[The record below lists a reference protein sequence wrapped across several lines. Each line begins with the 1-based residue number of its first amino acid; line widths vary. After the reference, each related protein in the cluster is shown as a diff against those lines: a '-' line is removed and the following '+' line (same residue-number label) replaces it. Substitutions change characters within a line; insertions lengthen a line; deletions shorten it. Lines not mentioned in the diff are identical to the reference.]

1 MASYDVIIIGGGPAG
16 LTAGIYIARA
26 RLKGVILEKM
36 MPGGQV
42 MITTKV
48 DNYPGF
54 PEGIDGPELM
64 MRFERQVKNLGMEI
78 KAPYEVKKIE
88 IQGEKRLVY
97 SDTEILEARALIIAT
112 GAKYR
117 KLGVPGEKEFTGRG
131 VSYCGTCDA
140 LFFRDMDVAVV
151 GGGDTAL
158 VEALHLTKFARRVF
172 IIHRRDE
179 LRAAKVLQE
188 EAFKNDKIE
197 FIWSSVV
204 KEIKGENSVQAV
216 VLENR
221 KNGQVS
227 ELKVEGCFIFVGM
240 DPNSELVKDIVE
252 LDERGYIVT
261 DVYCRTSVKGIFA
274 AGDVR
279 NNVLKQISTAVGD
292 GAIAAVSAEKYIAG
306 HESREDT
313 QQTT

>member
-1 MASYDVIIIGGGPAG
+1 MSSYDVIIIGGGPAG

-26 RLKGVILEKM
+26 RLKGVILERM
-36 MPGGQV
+36 LPGGQV

-54 PEGIDGPELM
+54 PEGIEGPELM
-64 MRFERQVKNLGMEI
+64 MRFERQVRNLGIEI
-78 KAPYEVKKIE
+78 KNPFEVKKIE
-88 IQGEKRLVY
+88 IQGEKKLIF
-97 SDTEILEARALIIAT
+97 SDTETLETRALIIAT

-117 KLGVPGEKEFTGRG
+117 RLGVPGEKEFTGRG

-140 LFFRDMDVAVV
+140 PFFRGMDVAVV

-158 VEALHLTKFARRVF
+158 VEALHLTKFAKRVF

-179 LRAAKVLQE
+179 LRAAKILQE
-188 EAFKNDKIE
+188 EAFRNDKIE
-197 FIWSSVV
+197 FIWSSIV
-204 KEIKGENSVQAV
+204 KEIKGETNVQAV
-216 VLENR
+216 VVENLKDGR
-221 KNGQVS
+221 IS

-240 DPNSELVKDIVE
+240 NPNSELVKGIVE
-252 LDERGYIVT
+252 LDEHGYIIT
-261 DVYCRTSVKGIFA
+261 DEYCRTSVKGIFA

-306 HESREDT
+306 HES
-313 QQTT
+313 

>member
-1 MASYDVIIIGGGPAG
+1 MNSYDVIIIGGGPAG

-26 RLKGVILEKM
+26 RLKGVILERM
-36 MPGGQV
+36 FPGGQV

-78 KAPYEVKKIE
+78 KTPFEVKKIE
-88 IQGEKRLVY
+88 IQGEKKLIY
-97 SDTEILEARALIIAT
+97 SDTETLETRALIIAT
-112 GAKYR
+112 GARYR

-140 LFFRDMDVAVV
+140 PFFRDMDVAVV

-188 EAFKNDKIE
+188 EALRNDKIE

-216 VLENR
+216 VLENLKDGR
-221 KNGQVS
+221 VS

-240 DPNSELVKDIVE
+240 DPNSELVRDIVK

-261 DVYCRTSVKGIFA
+261 DAHCQTSVKGIFA

-292 GAIAAVSAEKYIAG
+292 GAIAAVSAEKYI
-306 HESREDT
+306 REVRSKK
-313 QQTT
+313 